1 MQTQDESLLHLAQV
15 LQQAQQMVGTATREL
30 TLFDTAMCKLYEN
43 PNTELWAFFLNND
56 NAHGLEGVFYQG
68 LLAAVAAQH
77 DALMEPVARMGE
89 LIQVSTEIHTSQG
102 SRIDLLLEADNG
114 LMLIECKIGHH
125 QNNPFTDY
133 EAHVERLLQNKPTS
147 ECVKLIVCVDGKS
160 HITGWQGLSYHQ
172 LARHT
177 KPFLAEAL
185 LAQPYNKWALF
196 ARDFLIHWE
205 QLGVEVMNQQQ
216 MDFVLEH
223 LSEIKQLEQL
233 RNKFYQHVID
243 HILLDLENQIEGY
256 ARYHRIHTW
265 SGTPA
270 LRFAHNLWTKW
281 SDVVVNLRI
290 DEQPLKSNLRIY
302 IEEPNDE
309 LIDLVCTEL
318 EHTDLKFSKGIDDW
332 FESKNHY
339 WGCNWEIDFDLEV
352 ISAYVIQLMQVLMKV
367 EASR

>member
-15 LQQAQQMVGTATREL
+15 LQQAQQMVGTTTREL

-77 DALMEPVARMGE
+77 DTLVEPVARIGE
-89 LIQVSTEIHTSQG
+89 LLKVGTEIHTSQG
-102 SRIDLLLEADNG
+102 SRVDLLLEADNG
-114 LMLIECKIGHH
+114 LLLIECKIGHH
-125 QNNPFTDY
+125 QNNPFADY
-133 EAHVERLLQNKPTS
+133 EAHAAKLLQGKPTS

-160 HITGWQGLSYHQ
+160 HISGWQGVSYRQ

-216 MDFVLEH
+216 VDFVMGH
-223 LSEIKQLEQL
+223 LGEIKQLEKL
-233 RNKFYQHVID
+233 RNQLYEHVKN
-243 HILLDLENQIEGY
+243 HIAHKLQEEFEHYALDYRL
-256 ARYHRIHTW
+256 HTW
-265 SGTPA
+265 GGTPA
-270 LRFAHNLWTKW
+270 LRFKHRDWKVWA
-281 SDVVVNLRI
+281 DVAVNLHI
-290 DEQPLKSNLRIY
+290 DTQPLNADVRLY
-302 IEEPNDE
+302 IEDANDVLLQPVKDE
-309 LIDLVCTEL
+309 LAQLGLPVQDQWYEKSCWVGSWILP
-318 EHTDLKFSKGIDDW
+318 
-332 FESKNHY
+332 
-339 WGCNWEIDFDLEV
+339 FDLDNLTNIVVELTR
-352 ISAYVIQLMQVLMKV
+352 ILMSVD
-367 EASR
+367 AAR